1 MSKTRKEPGDKS
13 PFDPEPKEQMP
24 QNGDHLG
31 HCRIIELIAAGGMA
45 NVYKVWHEQLE
56 VVRAIKILKP
66 GFDDE
71 SKSRLETEA
80 KISANLRHN
89 NIVEIYGMGFWH
101 DIPYIEMEYIDGPSL
116 KEILEKNGRLP
127 LDFSIAV
134 THSLCTALHFAH
146 TQDLTLYGK
155 VYDSLIHRDIKPAN
169 ILITNK
175 GIVKL
180 ADFGIARP
188 SETSLHTVN
197 GKVMGTFAYLSPEQ
211 LNTDN
216 LDQRSDIYSL
226 GTVLYEMVTGQKTYP
241 QKMLTELIHRKS
253 RGQYIP
259 AVSLCKDIPKQLN
272 VIIDKAMAIDSNKRF
287 QDAAELDIDLLSIV
301 KKTTTRQFE
310 EIIRNYTANPI
321 PVAPKQQRTRQQQSV
336 TIAVYILLFIL
347 TAVSGVYIVDKY
359 WGSIVSLSTSAGKAA
374 WGSQD
379 KLPVPIDKTATST
392 ETIPGTAPNT
402 QSLSPKASKKSAVIR
417 SAPQPSSATQLSKQ
431 VSDSTNRAVALFKSG
446 DYVASSA
453 LITELLGTSL
463 NTSDRDQLTTYL
475 LWAHIKNNDTRTAL
489 LIADNFECNDGYF
502 YFLAGELQYSRNQ
515 LDKAEYSFKKARA
528 LPSSFNKSIPR
539 NSSLYLAKIRDGFYM
554 MKPNIDNK
562 QLCVRAWSTFIDMY
576 CTSDESRECVD
587 ANDRL
592 SSLVARTQ

>member
-1 MSKTRKEPGDKS
+1 
-13 PFDPEPKEQMP
+13 
-24 QNGDHLG
+24 
-31 HCRIIELIAAGGMA
+31 MA

-80 KISANLRHN
+80 KISANLRHH
-89 NIVEIYGMGFWH
+89 NIVEIYGMGFWN
-101 DIPYIEMEYIDGPSL
+101 DIPYIEMEYVDGPSL

-169 ILITNK
+169 ILMSNK
-175 GIVKL
+175 GVVKL

-211 LNTDN
+211 LNADN

-226 GTVLYEMVTGQKTYP
+226 GTVLYEMLTGQKTYP

-259 AVSLCKDIPKQLN
+259 AGSLCKDIPKQVN
-272 VIIDKAMAIDSNKRF
+272 AIIDKTLTIDRNKRF
-287 QDAAELDIDLLSIV
+287 QDAADLDCDLLSIV
-301 KKTTTRQFE
+301 KKNTMRQFE
-310 EIIRNYTANPI
+310 EIIRNYIANPI
-321 PVAPKQQRTRQQQSV
+321 PIALKQQQVRRHQS
-336 TIAVYILLFIL
+336 IAFAVYLLLFII
-347 TAVSGVYIVDKY
+347 TAAGGVYLVDKY
-359 WGSIVSLSTSAGKAA
+359 WDTIVSLTMPVRKSPQV
-374 WGSQD
+374 SQT
-379 KLPVPIDKTATST
+379 KPPVPIDKTVTKA
-392 ETIPGTAPNT
+392 E
-402 QSLSPKASKKSAVIR
+402 SLSHTAHQAHPLSLEQPKKTANIR
-417 SAPQPSSATQLSKQ
+417 SASQSSSVESLTKQ
-431 VSDSTNRAVALFKSG
+431 VSGSTGRAVALFKSG
-446 DYVASSA
+446 DYVAAIA
-453 LITELLGTSL
+453 LITEMLTTPL
-463 NTSDRDQLTTYL
+463 NATDRDQLTTYL
-475 LWAHIKNNDTRTAL
+475 LWAHVKNNDTQNAL
-489 LIADNFECNDGYF
+489 SIADSYECGDGYF
-502 YFLAGELQYSRNQ
+502 YFLAGELQYTKNI
-515 LDKAEYSFKKARA
+515 LEKAENSFKKARL
-528 LPSSFNKSIPR
+528 LPSQFDKTIPGK
-539 NSSLYLAKIRDGFYM
+539 SSLYLAKIRDGFYM

-576 CTSDESRECVD
+576 CTGEESSECTD
-587 ANDRL
+587 ANERL
-592 SSLVARTQ
+592 NSLVSKIQ

>member
-1 MSKTRKEPGDKS
+1 MSKTRKDLRDKS

-24 QNGDHLG
+24 QSGDHLG

-80 KISANLRHN
+80 KISANLRHH

-101 DIPYIEMEYIDGPSL
+101 DIPYIEMEFVDGPSL

-169 ILITNK
+169 ILMSNK
-175 GIVKL
+175 GVVKL

-211 LNTDN
+211 LNADN

-226 GTVLYEMVTGQKTYP
+226 GTVLYEMLTGQKTYP

-259 AVSLCKDIPKQLN
+259 AGSLCKDIPKQVN
-272 VIIDKAMAIDSNKRF
+272 AIIDKTLAIDKNKRF
-287 QDAAELDIDLLSIV
+287 QDAADLDCDLLAIV
-301 KKTTTRQFE
+301 KKTTMRQFE
-310 EIIRNYTANPI
+310 EIIRNYIANPI
-321 PVAPKQQRTRQQQSV
+321 PISLKQQQTRRHQNV
-336 TIAVYILLFIL
+336 AFAAYLMLFVI
-347 TAVSGVYIVDKY
+347 TAAGGVYLVDKY
-359 WGSIVSLSTSAGKAA
+359 WDTIVSLAM
-374 WGSQD
+374 
-379 KLPVPIDKTATST
+379 PVRKSPEVPQTKPQAPIDKTATKT
-392 ETIPGTAPNT
+392 ETLAGTKPVAPAL
-402 QSLSPKASKKSAVIR
+402 SLDQPKKTAVIR
-417 SAPQPSSATQLSKQ
+417 SAPQPSSGESLTRQ
-431 VSDSTNRAVALFKSG
+431 VSGNTERAAALFRSG
-446 DYVASSA
+446 DYVGTTKF
-453 LITELLGTSL
+453 ITEML
-463 NTSDRDQLTTYL
+463 NAPLNATDRDLLTTYL
-475 LWAHIKNNDTRTAL
+475 LWAQVKNNDMQMAL
-489 LIADNFECNDGYF
+489 SIADSHVCGDGYF
-502 YFLAGELQYSRNQ
+502 YFLAGELQYTQNI
-515 LDKAEYSFKKARA
+515 LEKAENSFKKARS
-528 LPSSFNKSIPR
+528 LPSQFDKSIPR
-539 NSSLYLAKIRDGFYM
+539 KSSLYLAKIRDGFYM

-576 CTSDESRECVD
+576 CTGDESQECLD
-587 ANDRL
+587 ANERL
-592 SSLVARTQ
+592 SSLVAKTQ

>member
-1 MSKTRKEPGDKS
+1 MSKTRKEPGERS
-13 PFDPEPKEQMP
+13 PFDPEIKEQMP

-71 SKSRLETEA
+71 SKCRLETEA

-89 NIVEIYGMGFWH
+89 NIVEIYGMGYWH

-134 THSLCTALHFAH
+134 THSLCIALHFAH

-226 GTVLYEMVTGQKTYP
+226 GTVLYEMATGQKTYP

-259 AVSLCKDIPKQLN
+259 AISLCKDIPKQLN
-272 VIIDKAMAIDSNKRF
+272 AIIDKSMAIDRNKRF
-287 QDAAELDIDLLSIV
+287 QYAAEMDNDLLSIV
-301 KKTTTRQFE
+301 KKTTMRQFE
-310 EIIRNYTANPI
+310 ETIRNYIANPI
-321 PVAPKQQRTRQQQSV
+321 PVALKQQRTRQQHGV
-336 TIAVYILLFIL
+336 TIGVYILLFIL
-347 TAVSGVYIVDKY
+347 TAGSGVYIVDKY
-359 WGSIVSLSTSAGKAA
+359 WGSIASLVSPAGKTAL
-374 WGSQD
+374 GLQD
-379 KLPVPIDKTATST
+379 KQSAPIDKTATTT
-392 ETIPGTAPNT
+392 ETIPGAAPRT
-402 QSLSPKASKKSAVIR
+402 QSLSAKATKKSTVIR
-417 SAPQPSSATQLSKQ
+417 SSQRPSSATQSPRQ
-431 VSDSTNRAVALFKSG
+431 VSDSSSRAVALFKSG
-446 DYVASSA
+446 DYVASST

-463 NTSDRDQLTTYL
+463 NTSERDHLTTYL
-475 LWAHIKNNDTRTAL
+475 LWAHIKNNDIRAAL
-489 LIADNFECNDGYF
+489 SIADNFECNDGYF
-502 YFLAGELQYSRNQ
+502 YFLAGELQYSKNQ
-515 LDKAEYSFKKARA
+515 LNKAEYSFKKARA

-539 NSSLYLAKIRDGFYM
+539 NSSLYLAKIRDNFYM

-562 QLCVRAWSTFIDMY
+562 QLSVRAWSTYIDMY
-576 CTSDESRECVD
+576 CTGDESPECIE

>member
-1 MSKTRKEPGDKS
+1 MSKTRKELRDIS

-24 QNGDHLG
+24 QSGDHLG

-101 DIPYIEMEYIDGPSL
+101 DIPYIEMEYVDGPSL

-175 GIVKL
+175 GVVKL

-211 LNTDN
+211 LNADN

-226 GTVLYEMVTGQKTYP
+226 GTVLYEMLTGQKTYP

-259 AVSLCKDIPKQLN
+259 AGSLCKDIPKQVNAIVDKSLA
-272 VIIDKAMAIDSNKRF
+272 IDKNKRF
-287 QDAAELDIDLLSIV
+287 QDAADLDSDLISIV
-301 KKTTTRQFE
+301 KKSTMRQFE
-310 EIIRNYTANPI
+310 ELIRNYIANPI
-321 PVAPKQQRTRQQQSV
+321 PVALKQQRTRRHQSV
-336 TIAVYILLFIL
+336 AFAAYILLFII
-347 TAVSGVYIVDKY
+347 TAAGGVYIVDKY
-359 WGSIVSLSTSAGKAA
+359 WDTIVSLTMPFRKA
-374 WGSQD
+374 SQVSQA
-379 KLPVPIDKTATST
+379 KQSVPIDKTATKA
-392 ETIPGTAPNT
+392 ETLPGTAPRAP
-402 QSLSPKASKKSAVIR
+402 SRSPGQPKKSAVIR
-417 SAPQPSSATQLSKQ
+417 SAPQPSSSESLTKQ
-431 VSDSTNRAVALFKSG
+431 VSGSTERAVALFRSG
-446 DYVASSA
+446 DYVASIT
-453 LITELLGTSL
+453 LITEMLETPL
-463 NTSDRDQLTTYL
+463 NVTDRDQLTTYL
-475 LWAHIKNNDTRTAL
+475 LWAHIKNNDTQKAL
-489 LIADNFECNDGYF
+489 SIADSDECRDGYF
-502 YFLAGELQYSRNQ
+502 YFLAGELQYNRSI
-515 LDKAEYSFKKARA
+515 LEKAENNFKKARS
-528 LPSSFNKSIPR
+528 LPSHFDKSIPKK
-539 NSSLYLAKIRDGFYM
+539 SSLYLAKIRDGLYM
-554 MKPNIDNK
+554 MKPNVDNK

-576 CTSDESRECVD
+576 CTGDDSQECTD
-587 ANDRL
+587 ANERL
-592 SSLVARTQ
+592 NSLVAKTQ

>member
-1 MSKTRKEPGDKS
+1 MSKTRKDLREKS

-24 QNGDHLG
+24 QSGDHLG

-80 KISANLRHN
+80 KISANLRHH

-101 DIPYIEMEYIDGPSL
+101 DIPYIEMEFVDGPSL

-127 LDFSIAV
+127 LDFSVAV

-169 ILITNK
+169 ILMSNK
-175 GIVKL
+175 GVVKL

-211 LNTDN
+211 LNADN

-226 GTVLYEMVTGQKTYP
+226 GTVLYEMLTGQKTYP

-259 AVSLCKDIPKQLN
+259 AGSLCKDIPKQVN
-272 VIIDKAMAIDSNKRF
+272 TIIDKTLAIDKNKRF
-287 QDAAELDIDLLSIV
+287 QDAADLDNDLTSIV
-301 KKTTTRQFE
+301 KKTTMRQFE
-310 EIIRNYTANPI
+310 EIIRNYIANPI
-321 PVAPKQQRTRQQQSV
+321 PIALKQQRTRRHQSV
-336 TIAVYILLFIL
+336 AFAAYLLLFII
-347 TAVSGVYIVDKY
+347 TAVGGVYIVDKY
-359 WGSIVSLSTSAGKAA
+359 WDTIVSLAMPVRKS
-374 WGSQD
+374 SQVSQA
-379 KLPVPIDKTATST
+379 KPLASVDKTATTT
-392 ETIPGTAPNT
+392 ESIPGTEPPAL
-402 QSLSPKASKKSAVIR
+402 SLSLERPKKTAIIR
-417 SAPQPSSATQLSKQ
+417 SAPQPSSTESLTKQ
-431 VSDSTNRAVALFKSG
+431 VSGSTGRAVALFRSG
-446 DYVASSA
+446 DYIASIA
-453 LITELLGTSL
+453 LITEMLDTPL
-463 NTSDRDQLTTYL
+463 NATERDQLTTYL
-475 LWAHIKNNDTRTAL
+475 LWAHVKNNDTQKAL
-489 LIADNFECNDGYF
+489 SIADSYECGDGYF
-502 YFLAGELQYSRNQ
+502 YFLAGELQYTRNF
-515 LDKAEYSFKKARA
+515 LDRVENSCKKGRSY
-528 LPSSFNKSIPR
+528 PSHFDKSIPR
-539 NSSLYLAKIRDGFYM
+539 KSSLYLAKIRDGFYM

-576 CTSDESRECVD
+576 CTGDESPECTD
-587 ANDRL
+587 ANARL
-592 SSLVARTQ
+592 SSLVAKTQ